1 MINQGN
7 SRKRRE
13 TTKDREAE
21 YCDDRVCPSVC
32 LCVCLSARRELIS
45 ETTRP
50 IFARFVG
57 ILPVAVARSSSHP
70 LPALRF
76 VMYFRFM
83 DDDDVMFAP
92 QCPGVYSDTK
102 RRALKVGLINFPCG
116 WQNPERSRYDRIVSR
131 PTSLLYTTVLI
142 YKYQLSPVD
151 PRDKI
156 VLLTALDDLCDTL

>member
-1 MINQGN
+1 VINQGN

-57 ILPVAVARSSSHP
+57 ILPMVVARSSSHP

-102 RRALKVGLINFPCG
+102 RRALKVGLTFHAG
-116 WQNPERSRYDRIVSR
+116 DRTRSGVVMTESYLGLQVCYI
-131 PTSLLYTTVLI
+131 P
-142 YKYQLSPVD
+142 LS
-151 PRDKI
+151 
-156 VLLTALDDLCDTL
+156 

>member
-45 ETTRP
+45 ENTRP

-57 ILPVAVARSSSHP
+57 ILPVVVARSSSHP

-102 RRALKVGLINFPCG
+102 RRALKVGLTFHAG
-116 WQNPERSRYDRIVSR
+116 DRTRSGVVMTESYLGLQVCDI
-131 PTSLLYTTVLI
+131 P
-142 YKYQLSPVD
+142 LS
-151 PRDKI
+151 
-156 VLLTALDDLCDTL
+156 

>member
-1 MINQGN
+1 VINQGN

-13 TTKDREAE
+13 TTKDREASIAMTVSV
-21 YCDDRVCPSVC
+21 RLSVC
-32 LCVCLSARRELIS
+32 VFVCLRGASLSLKIH
-45 ETTRP
+45 
-50 IFARFVG
+50 V
-57 ILPVAVARSSSHP
+57 RSSPDLWASYLWPWLGPPHP

-102 RRALKVGLINFPCG
+102 RRALKVGLTFHAG
-116 WQNPERSRYDRIVSR
+116 DRTRSGVVMTESYR
-131 PTSLLYTTVLI
+131 PTSLRYTTVLI

>member
-1 MINQGN
+1 VINQGN

-102 RRALKVGLINFPCG
+102 RRALKVGLTFHAG
-116 WQNPERSRYDRIVSR
+116 DRTRSGVVMTESYLGLQVCDI
-131 PTSLLYTTVLI
+131 P
-142 YKYQLSPVD
+142 LS
-151 PRDKI
+151 
-156 VLLTALDDLCDTL
+156 